1 MFRAFA
7 GNVHCLLAWEAVV
20 RVNMF
25 HAEQSS
31 ERYSHD
37 VWGTAD
43 ADMKASSAENKAL
56 SQNLKAW
63 GKS

>member
-1 MFRAFA
+1 MFRA
-7 GNVHCLLAWEAVV
+7 LLVMYIVFWPG
-20 RVNMF
+20 RRLFVNMF

-37 VWGTAD
+37 VWGIAD